1 MTYSRGVMHARP
13 PRTPDHGPA
22 AEPPAVRR
30 DDVAGRD
37 LDEAVGFYERVHE
50 AHRIRLTADPDRPF
64 GFRFRAVGD
73 DRLRLRSSALAADR
87 WGRIEPV
94 GRYLVTWA
102 HDGQVVF
109 DADTDDELV
118 VAAGVPAVYPTG
130 RPFTFATPA
139 GVTLHTIDL
148 AARPLE
154 ELHAARTGDGVRPLV
169 FGRHADPDGLRALRA
184 TLATAAPL
192 LLDAETDRLERARLV
207 DAVSRRLLDAFVPTP
222 GAPRHAGHPTNV
234 ARALDH
240 IDAHL
245 AEPLTAADLAQAAG
259 LSQRGLQQAF
269 SRNDLPT
276 PLEALRE
283 ARLRRARAALADAR
297 PGEVSIAA
305 IARACGFSHLGR
317 FAGYYAER
325 FGELPSD
332 TLRS

>member
-1 MTYSRGVMHARP
+1 M
-13 PRTPDHGPA
+13 
-22 AEPPAVRR
+22 RR

-154 ELHAARTGDGVRPLV
+154 EL
-169 FGRHADPDGLRALRA
+169 HADPDGLRALRA

>member
-1 MTYSRGVMHARP
+1 M
-13 PRTPDHGPA
+13 
-22 AEPPAVRR
+22 
-30 DDVAGRD
+30 
-37 LDEAVGFYERVHE
+37 
-50 AHRIRLTADPDRPF
+50 
-64 GFRFRAVGD
+64 
-73 DRLRLRSSALAADR
+73 
-87 WGRIEPV
+87 
-94 GRYLVTWA
+94 
-102 HDGQVVF
+102 
-109 DADTDDELV
+109 
-118 VAAGVPAVYPTG
+118 
-130 RPFTFATPA
+130 
-139 GVTLHTIDL
+139 
-148 AARPLE
+148 
-154 ELHAARTGDGVRPLV
+154 
-169 FGRHADPDGLRALRA
+169 
-184 TLATAAPL
+184 
-192 LLDAETDRLERARLV
+192 
-207 DAVSRRLLDAFVPTP
+207 
-222 GAPRHAGHPTNV
+222 

-332 TLRS
+332 TSAPDARPDYRRGACSAGSRRNNHDTSGSRSHRIPRRTKGCARNRLTPHASSTMRSTYGHAECSPASTPDSRIG